1 MRDHTRFRLSPEDRS
16 MLCSGAIQLGSA
28 AALVDL
34 QFRGTDLEIMG
45 FGPPWFDH
53 MTSFVV
59 LTILMW
65 GAVICLTILVH
76 AFISVGV
83 FRQSPQE
90 TLKSFKFVV
99 TAAFILMLVCSYA
112 HHRHSAKPTSD
123 GYEELD
129 GHS

>member
-16 MLCSGAIQLGSA
+16 LLWSGVIQLGSA
-28 AALVDL
+28 AALADL
-34 QFRGTDLEIMG
+34 QFHGADLEIIG

-53 MTSFVV
+53 IVSFVV
-59 LTILMW
+59 LMILMW

-90 TLKSFKFVV
+90 TLASFKFVV
-99 TAAFILMLVCSYA
+99 TAAFILILVCSYA

-123 GYEELD
+123 RYED
-129 GHS
+129 VD